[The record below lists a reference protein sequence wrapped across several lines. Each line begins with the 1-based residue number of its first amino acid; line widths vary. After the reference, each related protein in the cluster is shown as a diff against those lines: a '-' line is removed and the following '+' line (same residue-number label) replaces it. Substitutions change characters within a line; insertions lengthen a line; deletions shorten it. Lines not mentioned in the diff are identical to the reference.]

1 MHVISQLYLRV
12 HFKHIGWQIRAHYPS
27 SLMSVWTIFVER
39 DAKKKCTTMTHL
51 KSSRDLQAQGR
62 VDGAA
67 KRGATNKK
75 LKTRHVIMFL
85 SARLVSCLKSEKRV
99 KNLKQFKHSHMNDA
113 VIVCARAELSSR
125 QSWVV
130 AYTEAAWRQ
139 QRSRRTAWVES
150 CFSSYPSSFR
160 LKAESKM
167 ESL

>member
-1 MHVISQLYLRV
+1 
-12 HFKHIGWQIRAHYPS
+12 
-27 SLMSVWTIFVER
+27 
-39 DAKKKCTTMTHL
+39 MTHL

-85 SARLVSCLKSEKRV
+85 SARLVSSRESEKRV

-125 QSWVV
+125 QSSSIHRSSM
-130 AYTEAAWRQ
+130 AAAALTQ
-139 QRSRRTAWVES
+139 NSLSRVLLLQLPFF
-150 CFSSYPSSFR
+150 FSVKGR
-160 LKAESKM
+160 EQNGK
-167 ESL
+167 SLV